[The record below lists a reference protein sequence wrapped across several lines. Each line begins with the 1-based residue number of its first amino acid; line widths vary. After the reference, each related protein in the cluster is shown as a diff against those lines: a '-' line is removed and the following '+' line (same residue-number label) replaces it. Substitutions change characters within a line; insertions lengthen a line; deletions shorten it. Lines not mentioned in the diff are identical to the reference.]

1 MNILRNRT
9 LVYAILVF
17 LAAGAYAW
25 AQDGQEVKEVIKK
38 EVKVDAQSGAV
49 WVTSQSG
56 STLPHQSTYTFI
68 GTEAGFEAKTVKGFP
83 FTANGVTEFIQ
94 VLGNGQ
100 RIYRKSTSTIFRD
113 FEGRT
118 RREQTID
125 AIGPYASSGHA
136 HQTIT
141 IADPVAGV
149 TYVLNPAD
157 RTAVKTSVIT
167 HSSGESGATTAS
179 LATLGSGESGAKTVT
194 VFATSAGGSEVKVVE
209 GTSGGVAGGL
219 VHVGEAGKTVS
230 KSTGVVVA
238 GGGGSSALYIS
249 EGSSNA
255 KTESLGTQVIEGV
268 QAEGTRTVVT
278 IPAGSIGNDS
288 PIEIISEK
296 WYSPELGM
304 VVRSKNSDPR
314 SGDNIY
320 QLTNIRREEPSAS
333 LFQVPAD
340 YTIKEGGS
348 IKIQTIKKDG
358 NQ

>member
-1 MNILRNRT
+1 MKMLRNRT
-9 LVYAILVF
+9 LIYAILVF
-17 LAAGAYAW
+17 LATGAYAW

-49 WVTSQSG
+49 WVTTQG
-56 STLPHQSTYTFI
+56 GTTLAHQSTYTFI

-113 FEGRT
+113 SEGRT

-157 RTAVKTSVIT
+157 RTAVKTSVM
-167 HSSGESGATTAS
+167 
-179 LATLGSGESGAKTVT
+179 TLSSGESGAKTVT
-194 VFATSAGGSEVKVVE
+194 VFATSAGGGEVKVVE
-209 GTSGGVAGGL
+209 GTSGVAGGL
-219 VHVGEAGKTVS
+219 VRVGEAGKTVQH
-230 KSTGVVVA
+230 STGAAVT
-238 GGGGSSALYIS
+238 GGGSVSAVHIS
-249 EGSSNA
+249 EDSGNA

-278 IPAGSIGNDS
+278 IPTGSIGNDS
-288 PIEIISEK
+288 PIEIISER

-304 VVRSKNSDPR
+304 VVRSKHSDPR

-320 QLTNIRREEPSAS
+320 QLTNIRREEPSPT

>member
-1 MNILRNRT
+1 MNMLRNRT

-25 AQDGQEVKEVIKK
+25 AQDGQEVKQVIKK
-38 EVKVDAQSGAV
+38 EVKVDAQSGVV
-49 WVTSQSG
+49 WVTSQSD

-100 RIYRKSTSTIFRD
+100 RIYRKSTSSIFRD
-113 FEGRT
+113 SEGRT

-157 RTAVKTSVIT
+157 RTAVKTSIMT
-167 HSSGESGATTAS
+167 HS
-179 LATLGSGESGAKTVT
+179 SGESGAKTVT
-194 VFATSAGGSEVKVVE
+194 VFATSAGGGEVKVVE

-219 VHVGEAGKTVS
+219 VHVGEAAKTAQS
-230 KSTGVVVA
+230 GTGVVVA
-238 GGGGSSALYIS
+238 GGGGISAVHIS
-249 EGSSNA
+249 EGSGNA
-255 KTESLGTQVIEGV
+255 RTESLGTQVIEGV

-288 PIEIISEK
+288 PIEIISER

-320 QLTNIRREEPSAS
+320 QLTNIRREEPAPA

-348 IKIQTIKKDG
+348 IKIQTIRKDG

>member
-1 MNILRNRT
+1 MNLLRKHA
-9 LVYAILVF
+9 LVYAVLTL

-25 AQDGQEVKEVIKK
+25 AQDGQEVKKEVIKK
-38 EVKVDAQSGAV
+38 EVKVDAQTGAV
-49 WVTSQSG
+49 WVTSQG
-56 STLPHQSTYTFI
+56 GTTLPHQSTYTFI

-83 FTANGVTEFIQ
+83 FTANGVTEFTQ

-100 RIYRKSTSTIFRD
+100 RIYRKSTSAIFRD
-113 FEGRT
+113 SEGRT

-157 RTAVKTSVIT
+157 RTAVKTTVLS
-167 HSSGESGATTAS
+167 HSSGEG
-179 LATLGSGESGAKTVT
+179 GAKTIT
-194 VFATSAGGSEVKVVE
+194 VFTTTTGGSEVKVVE
-209 GTSGGVAGGL
+209 GTSAGVAGSL
-219 VHVGEAGKTVS
+219 VRVGEAGKTIQHG
-230 KSTGVVVA
+230 TGVSVA
-238 GGGGSSALYIS
+238 SGGGVSAVHIS
-249 EGSSNA
+249 EDSGNV

-278 IPAGSIGNDS
+278 IPTGSIGNDS
-288 PIEIISEK
+288 PIEIISER

-304 VVRSKNSDPR
+304 VVRSKHSDPR

-320 QLTNIRREEPSAS
+320 QLTNIRREEPSPT
-333 LFQVPAD
+333 LFQVPAE
-340 YTIKEGGS
+340 YTIKEGGA